1 LSEQQDVG
9 KCGSHIRDTHP
20 TGEIRMYSEPIIL
33 PLDIYGEIYAIEDER
48 GKIVGTGTREVC
60 EVLLHIM
67 KKQPMSREA
76 RASQRTNVR
85 AAIMI

>member
-1 LSEQQDVG
+1 
-9 KCGSHIRDTHP
+9 
-20 TGEIRMYSEPIIL
+20 MYSEPIIL

-67 KKQPMSREA
+67 KKKPMSRELN
-76 RASQRTNVR
+76 SQRTNVR

>member
-1 LSEQQDVG
+1 
-9 KCGSHIRDTHP
+9 
-20 TGEIRMYSEPIIL
+20 MYSEPIIL

-76 RASQRTNVR
+76 RGMNSQRTNVR